1 MSDDNKSSEGTTS
14 QVEASEVKQ
23 IKQWTD
29 DEVQKIISERDKTK
43 SKLRNF
49 EDGVKKIEEQKLIED
64 GKLKELLMQKETQLT
79 DLQSKATKYDD
90 EMKRLK
96 EHSLNKIDNE
106 DLRSIASRLESI
118 DDIVKI
124 GELTAKSQI
133 KVENGKLPLK
143 SAERKFKNFQEMEQ
157 YLKSQNLAV

>member
-1 MSDDNKSSEGTTS
+1 MSDDNKSSEGTIS
-14 QVEASEVKQ
+14 QVETSEVKQ

-43 SKLRNF
+43 NKLRNF

-90 EMKRLK
+90 DMRKLK
-96 EHSLNKIDNE
+96 EHSLSKIDNE
-106 DLRSIASRLESI
+106 DLRSIASKLESV

-124 GELTAKSQI
+124 GELTAKSQF